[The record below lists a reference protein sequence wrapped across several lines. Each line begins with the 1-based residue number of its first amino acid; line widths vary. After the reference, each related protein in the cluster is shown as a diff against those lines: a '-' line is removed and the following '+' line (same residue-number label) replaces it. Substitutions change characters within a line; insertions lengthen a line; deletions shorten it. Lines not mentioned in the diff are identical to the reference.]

1 MCSNKNM
8 FKSLRTSEGG
18 KINHSGRSHV
28 GETLQLEG
36 DVRTA
41 GAIDVSGLI
50 NGNVFVSEMIV
61 TETGSIRGTIEAT
74 SIEINGHVEG
84 KVTADIII
92 IGKTAVI
99 KGDIYF
105 KNTLKTEEGADI
117 DGYIKRVSNGKS
129 NTEEDIAIEE
139 IVERSQS
146 SKPKPIHAVPHKEA
160 V

>member
-1 MCSNKNM
+1 M
-8 FKSLRTSEGG
+8 FKSLRTSEEG
-18 KINHSGRSHV
+18 KISHSGRSHV

-36 DVRTA
+36 DIRTA
-41 GAIDVSGLI
+41 GAIDVAGLI

-61 TETGSIRGTIEAT
+61 TETGSIRGAIEA
-74 SIEINGHVEG
+74 SRIEINGHVEG
-84 KVTADIII
+84 KISADVII

-99 KGDIYF
+99 KGDIFF

-117 DGYIKRVSNGKS
+117 DGYIKRTSNGKS

-139 IVERSQS
+139 IVERAETK
-146 SKPKPIHAVPHKEA
+146 KPKSIPVVQHKEA

>member
-1 MCSNKNM
+1 M
-8 FKSLRTSEGG
+8 FKSLRATEGG
-18 KINHSGRSHV
+18 KVNHSGRSHV

-50 NGNVFVSEMIV
+50 NGNVFVSDMIV
-61 TETGSIRGTIEAT
+61 TETGSIRGTVEAT

-84 KVTADIII
+84 KISADVVI
-92 IGKTAVI
+92 IGKSAVI
-99 KGDIYF
+99 KGDIFF

-117 DGYIKRVSNGKS
+117 DGYIKRTSNGKS

-139 IVERSQS
+139 IVERIETK
-146 SKPKPIHAVPHKEA
+146 KPKSIPVVQHKEA